1 MRKLGLIGG
10 LGPGATVHYYRELV
24 KQQAGEMLIIH
35 ADMDRVLGDVAR
47 GDRDGLAAYFARLIE
62 RMADGGAEVAAV
74 SAITAHFCIRE
85 LQKISVLPLV
95 SIVDEVAEAI
105 RSRGYQKVALFG
117 TRFVVGSRM
126 FGMLEGIDVIVP
138 DQVEEIHNAYMQ
150 TVEGGSEGRAILTG
164 IAHQLPVDAIVLAG
178 TDLSLIFDESN
189 TDFPHVD
196 GAKVHID
203 AIVRELNREAK
214 SAKTECGAGNPAR
227 GPAFQRV

>member
-35 ADMDRVLGDVAR
+35 ADMGRVLGDVAR
-47 GDRDGLAAYFARLIE
+47 GDRDGLAAYLAKLID
-62 RMADGGAEVAAV
+62 RMAKGGAEVAAV

-95 SIVDEVAEAI
+95 SIVDEVAQAI

-126 FGMLEGIDVIVP
+126 FGMLEGIDVVVP
-138 DQVEEIHNAYMQ
+138 EQVEQIHHAYMQ
-150 TVEGGSEGRAILTG
+150 TVEGGSEGRAILTA
-164 IAHQLPVDAIVLAG
+164 IARQLPVDAIVLAG

-189 TDFPHVD
+189 TNFPHVD
-196 GAKVHID
+196 GAKVHIQ
-203 AIVRELNREAK
+203 AIVRELSRA
-214 SAKTECGAGNPAR
+214 
-227 GPAFQRV
+227 